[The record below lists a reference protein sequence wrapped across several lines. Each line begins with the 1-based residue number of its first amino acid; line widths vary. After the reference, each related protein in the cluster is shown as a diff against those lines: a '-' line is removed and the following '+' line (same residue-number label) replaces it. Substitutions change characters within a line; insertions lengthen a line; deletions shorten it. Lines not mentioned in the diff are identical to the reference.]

1 MKRYK
6 SKTVFDMVE
15 DKDGSFVRFSDAA
28 EAMQSAL
35 MFAIQH
41 QEDIEGD
48 INDFGELKPLL
59 DMAKSAGS
67 VH

>member
-1 MKRYK
+1 MRRFKPK
-6 SKTVFDMVE
+6 ITLDMQE
-15 DKDGSFVRFSDAA
+15 DKDGQYILFSDAA

-35 MFAIQH
+35 LYAIRH

-48 INDFGELKPLL
+48 VDDFGELKPLL

>member
-15 DKDGSFVRFSDAA
+15 DKDGSFVRFADAA

-35 MFAIQH
+35 LFAIHH

-59 DMAKSAGS
+59 DMAKSTGS